1 MSSSETLLSSH
12 TACATPSRGPALLR
26 FDSSQP
32 LSLTQSLLQS
42 HPTVQLRRS
51 SLHALDPVY
60 VCNSQPSSMGSPLR
74 SHKSS
79 LQLLLDFF
87 ISADNFQTS
96 PSLSFLPTYLP
107 ILGPHCFSGTTV
119 LVPLASGGSPS
130 DSFKFINMPFKMLPT
145 ESDSSPLLWPAAL
158 QPPGLFVK
166 WAPVIYTGH
175 SSSITVSPLSSPH
188 PSTSH
193 QALIPIDCSN

>member
-32 LSLTQSLLQS
+32 LSLTQSLLRS

-87 ISADNFQTS
+87 ISADNLQTS

-130 DSFKFINMPFKMLPT
+130 DSFKFINMPSKCCPQNRTHRPSSGLLPFSLLVSLWNELQSFTLATQAPSLCLLYHLPT
-145 ESDSSPLLWPAAL
+145 
-158 QPPGLFVK
+158 PP
-166 WAPVIYTGH
+166 P
-175 SSSITVSPLSSPH
+175 
-188 PSTSH
+188 
-193 QALIPIDCSN
+193 PIRH